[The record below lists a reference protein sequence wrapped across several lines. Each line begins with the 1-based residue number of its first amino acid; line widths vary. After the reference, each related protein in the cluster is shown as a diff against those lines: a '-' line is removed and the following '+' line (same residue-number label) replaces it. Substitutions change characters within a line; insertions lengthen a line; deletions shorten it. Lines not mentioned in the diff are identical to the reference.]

1 MDQQI
6 RAVVIACAAI
16 EAKAADGAR
25 DARLVRS
32 ALGSQLEKLFA
43 LMVVRRDAK
52 NQLGEGADRSFLDFP
67 KDRVRRLQHAIG
79 ALVHVEAWAAA
90 HSLKPISP
98 EFVPQLCS
106 IKKLVATG
114 LFSGAET
121 PEQLRAATDANG
133 ARAFTEKELCVLG
146 GFCGAPMQPG
156 ESAPPVVAPVALA
169 PVVAPVALAPVVA
182 PVVALAPVVA
192 PVVALVPV
200 VAPVVALA
208 PVVAPVVALAPAV
221 APVDP
226 EEAERAK
233 REAKV
238 EAKRAAIIEAQKREQ
253 LLHAAEIGDVDK
265 ARDLIARGVCV
276 DHTDKQAGFT
286 PLSWAA
292 QQGHDGIANV
302 LLEAGAQ
309 KDNIDKG
316 GWTPLMRVRR
326 SVATPRSC
334 VGCSQPARTRP
345 TRLIKASGPSTSRVA
360 PGAPTR
366 GRGARFR
373 RCSNLSAERRGAGAN
388 EPRGS
393 PIAIS
398 NRSSQD
404 TPAPSFVLASVG
416 VF

>member
-16 EAKAADGAR
+16 EAKAVDGAR

-106 IKKLVATG
+106 IKKLVAAG

-169 PVVAPVALAPVVA
+169 PVVAPVALA
-182 PVVALAPVVA
+182 
-192 PVVALVPV
+192 PV

-309 KDNIDKG
+309 KDNIGKG